1 MLLPIKYNEETK
13 VDISLCACVDD
24 RSLPWFY
31 ENYINLIVREGVYL
45 CAEFED
51 CLHPDFSLTKSIRIN
66 SFSSFSSAKEYLL
79 FIKNRIDN
87 GYYLSSYFYTW
98 HQADDFSD
106 IVYENVSY
114 ILIYG
119 YDDSENKIFF
129 LMHDTVKGVIECAAD
144 ISYFGEMF
152 DKLTERGEDVF
163 SPAVRNAF
171 LLEVTFNDIF
181 KNRRFHIKIFLDNLN
196 RYIFSLKKFDN
207 DIVGLNVYDE
217 YIKVLKDQS
226 MPIVF
231 RGLEN
236 LAKHKKFLLKRF
248 NYIKG
253 LYKVSEEYERLLLEY
268 NNEVVLPVERI
279 KLLSMKYGIC
289 SQGGLIFLSDNS
301 SFRTDIADKLFTV
314 RECERNLLTAIYAE
328 IKNICS
334 REGNHSFYLDFSFS
348 IQDVNT
354 VKVVLKESQY
364 LTGIDLVD
372 MREKLSY
379 AAPARVVLDNGDIHY
394 IHDSS
399 VSGIRLRECRF
410 KPVSVKSF
418 CIYQDELSYMEKNS
432 VQLNVLPSEYCWK
445 KVLLQEW
452 NAIQQFSEINYGEN
466 IECSVYNNNPYF
478 VMDGKYI
485 NADVSKYVYIKYE
498 TLSDS
503 EAAQVWFVAEKNEN
517 FFPDKLKT
525 FTIKPGKGMVEYK
538 IDMSNTTKWKGMI
551 GRLRFDPIHYDHSG
565 TAEIKINS
573 IRICDEMPIY
583 NNDDFCGTQGVNGW
597 FYYSYNGDITYREME
612 WNDTENEWI
621 GINNSELKVGK
632 DFQTSS
638 KQFSSVRRWV
648 CPASGTYLVK
658 IYITPISECSA
669 ASFKVLKN
677 FSTRVFFVESLNRNS
692 EYSAEREVVLERG
705 EYVFFE
711 FFNLDELSIESVQ
724 TSYSILKVKGIE

>member
-1 MLLPIKYNEETK
+1 
-13 VDISLCACVDD
+13 
-24 RSLPWFY
+24 
-31 ENYINLIVREGVYL
+31 
-45 CAEFED
+45 
-51 CLHPDFSLTKSIRIN
+51 
-66 SFSSFSSAKEYLL
+66 
-79 FIKNRIDN
+79 
-87 GYYLSSYFYTW
+87 
-98 HQADDFSD
+98 
-106 IVYENVSY
+106 
-114 ILIYG
+114 
-119 YDDSENKIFF
+119 
-129 LMHDTVKGVIECAAD
+129 
-144 ISYFGEMF
+144 
-152 DKLTERGEDVF
+152 
-163 SPAVRNAF
+163 
-171 LLEVTFNDIF
+171 
-181 KNRRFHIKIFLDNLN
+181 
-196 RYIFSLKKFDN
+196 
-207 DIVGLNVYDE
+207 
-217 YIKVLKDQS
+217 
-226 MPIVF
+226 
-231 RGLEN
+231 
-236 LAKHKKFLLKRF
+236 
-248 NYIKG
+248 
-253 LYKVSEEYERLLLEY
+253 
-268 NNEVVLPVERI
+268 
-279 KLLSMKYGIC
+279 
-289 SQGGLIFLSDNS
+289 
-301 SFRTDIADKLFTV
+301 
-314 RECERNLLTAIYAE
+314 
-328 IKNICS
+328 
-334 REGNHSFYLDFSFS
+334 
-348 IQDVNT
+348 
-354 VKVVLKESQY
+354 
-364 LTGIDLVD
+364 
-372 MREKLSY
+372 
-379 AAPARVVLDNGDIHY
+379 
-394 IHDSS
+394 
-399 VSGIRLRECRF
+399 
-410 KPVSVKSF
+410 VSVKSF

-583 NNDDFCGTQGVNGW
+583 NNDDFCGAQGVNGW

-677 FSTRVFFVESLNRNS
+677 FSTRVFFVESLNRNN

-705 EYVFFE
+705 EYVSFE